1 MEADDSVEPPVSFRE
16 QMNRVDSDLRSQA
29 SDGPWDAASD
39 LLDWFEPYDSV
50 LPDDHPPFD
59 WFAGGRLNASHECL
73 DRHLDARKN
82 RLALRWE
89 GELGETRRYTYLDL
103 HREVNAIA
111 GALRDLGVESDDVV
125 TLYMPVLP
133 ELVASMLACA
143 RLGAP
148 HNVVFAGLS
157 ADAVAARME
166 RADSACLIT
175 CDGYYRRGD
184 AINQKRRADNA
195 RMALDHDLHDTVVVE
210 RLGEPSLGENQHS
223 YDALLSTYAGS
234 TVDPVVRRSEDV
246 LFQLYTSGTTGEPK
260 RVTHTTG
267 GYLSHVACTARSVLD
282 VTPEDTHWCTA
293 DIGWITG
300 HSYVVYGPLAL
311 GTTTVMY
318 EGTPDHPDPDR
329 IWSIIERN
337 AVDVLYTTPTAI
349 RSFMKWGE
357 ESPAGYDLSSL
368 RLLGTVGKPIDPA
381 AWQWYYTHVG
391 NEDCPIVD
399 TWWQTETGGILVTTL
414 PGTDA
419 MKPGS
424 AGPSLPGIDVA
435 VVDADG
441 QELPPGERGMLA
453 VRTPW
458 PGMARELADASEWGA
473 SASGEEWSYLPGDEA
488 VVDADG
494 YITLLGRVDDGLT
507 VDGQRIGTTEVER
520 AIVSVKGVAEA
531 AVIGVDCQLMTGV
544 HAYVSPT
551 LRTDVEPLRDAVH
564 AAIEDAFGPDL
575 ALDQIVFTPDLPKT
589 RSGKIMR
596 RLLVAIATGQ
606 GYGDTSA
613 LRNPEIV
620 GELERSD
627 GSET

>member
-16 QMNRVDSDLRSQA
+16 QANRVNRDLWSQGV
-29 SDGPWDAASD
+29 DEQWDRATEV
-39 LLDWFEPYDSV
+39 LDWYQPYESV
-50 LPDDHPPFD
+50 RASDHPPFD
-59 WFAGGRLNASHECL
+59 WYTGGRLNASHECL

-82 RLALRWE
+82 RLAIRWE
-89 GELGETRRYTYLDL
+89 GELGETRSYTYLDL
-103 HREVNAIA
+103 YREVNAIA
-111 GALRDLGVESDDVV
+111 AALRDLGVETDDVV

-157 ADAVAARME
+157 ADALAARMD

-195 RMALDHDLHDTVVVE
+195 RMALNHEIHDTVVVE
-210 RLGEPSLGENQHS
+210 RLGELSLGENQHS
-223 YDALLSTYAGS
+223 YGSLLTEYAGT
-234 TVDPVVRRSEDV
+234 TVDPVVRRSNDV

-267 GYLSHVACTARSVLD
+267 GYLSHVAVTAQDVLD
-282 VTPEDTHWCTA
+282 ITSEDTYWCTA

-311 GTTTVMY
+311 GTTAVMY

-329 IWSIIERN
+329 IWSIVERN

-349 RSFMKWGE
+349 RSFMKRAAA
-357 ESPAGYDLSSL
+357 SPDAHDLSSL
-368 RLLGTVGKPIDPA
+368 RLLGTVGKPIDPST
-381 AWQWYYTHVG
+381 WEWYYTHVG
-391 NEDCPIVD
+391 NEECPVVD
-399 TWWQTETGGILVTTL
+399 TWWQTETGGILVSTL
-414 PGTDA
+414 PGIDA

-424 AGPSLPGIDVA
+424 AGPPLPGVEAA
-435 VVDADG
+435 VVNDEG
-441 QELPPGERGMLA
+441 QELPPGERGLLA
-453 VRTPW
+453 IRTPW
-458 PGMARELADASEWGA
+458 PGMARELAAAIEWGRNA
-473 SASGEEWSYLPGDEA
+473 VGDEWLYLPGDEA
-488 VVDADG
+488 VMDEDG

-507 VDGQRIGTTEVER
+507 VDGQRIGTTEIER
-520 AIVSVKGVAEA
+520 VIVSVDGVAEA
-531 AVIGVDCQLMTGV
+531 AVIGIDRPLTTAV

-551 LRTDVEPLRDAVH
+551 LRTDVESLRDVVCAAV
-564 AAIEDAFGPDL
+564 ENAFGPEFTF
-575 ALDQIVFTPDLPKT
+575 DQIVFTPDLPKT

-596 RLLVAIATGQ
+596 RLLVSIATDQ
-606 GYGDTSA
+606 EYGDTSA

-620 GELERSD
+620 GELERHD
-627 GSET
+627 DSET

>member
-16 QMNRVDSDLRSQA
+16 QANRVNQDLRSQTI
-29 SDGPWDAASD
+29 DRWWDRATD
-39 LLDWFEPYDSV
+39 VLDWYEPYESV
-50 LPDDHPPFD
+50 LAGGRPPFD
-59 WFAGGRLNASHECL
+59 WYTGGRLNASHECL

-89 GELGETRRYTYLDL
+89 GELGETRSYTYLDL
-103 HREVNAIA
+103 HREVNAVA
-111 GALRDLGVESDDVV
+111 GALRDLGVESGDVV
-125 TLYMPVLP
+125 TIYMPVLP

-157 ADAVAARME
+157 ADALAARME

-195 RMALDHDLHDTVVVE
+195 RMALDHELHDTVVVE
-210 RLGEPSLGENQHS
+210 RLGEPSLGERQHS
-223 YDALLSTYAGS
+223 YDALLSEYAGT
-234 TVDPVVRRSEDV
+234 TVDPVARQSNDV

-267 GYLSHVACTARSVLD
+267 GYLAHVALTAQSVLD
-282 VTPEDTHWCTA
+282 ITPEDTYWCTA

-349 RSFMKWGE
+349 RSFMKGNAP
-357 ESPAGYDLSSL
+357 SPDVHDLSSL
-368 RLLGTVGKPIDPA
+368 RLLGTVGKPIDPS

-391 NEDCPIVD
+391 NDECPVID
-399 TWWQTETGGILVTTL
+399 TWWQTETGGILVSTL
-414 PGTDA
+414 PGTDT

-424 AGPSLPGIDVA
+424 AGPPLPGINVA
-435 VVDADG
+435 VVDSDG

-453 VRTPW
+453 IRTPW
-458 PGMARELADASEWGA
+458 PGMARELADASEWGE
-473 SASGEEWSYLPGDEA
+473 SAVGEEWLYRPGDEA
-488 VVDADG
+488 VMDDDG
-494 YITLLGRVDDGLT
+494 YITLLGRVDDGLA
-507 VDGQRIGTTEVER
+507 VDGQRIGTTEIER
-520 AIVSVKGVAEA
+520 AIMSVEGVAEA
-531 AVIGVDCQLMTGV
+531 AVIGVDRPLTTAV

-551 LRTDVEPLRDAVH
+551 LRTDIEPLRDAVRS
-564 AAIEDAFGPDL
+564 AVADAFGPGL
-575 ALDQIVFTPDLPKT
+575 TFDQIVFTPDLPKT

-596 RLLVAIATGQ
+596 RLLVAIATGRE
-606 GYGDTSA
+606 YGDTSA

-620 GELERSD
+620 GELERHD
-627 GSET
+627 DSET